1 METVDLRRHFGSFK
15 AVDGI
20 DLAVAPGEIFGFLGP
35 NGAGKTT
42 TVRVLTTLLG
52 PTGGR
57 AKVAGYDVA
66 SEGAKVRAAIGVAL
80 QEAGL
85 DGLATGRELL
95 RLHGRLA
102 GLSRGDAPPRAPDLI
117 DHVDLGEA
125 ADRRVMT
132 YSGGM
137 KRRLDLAAALVHR
150 PEVLFLDEPTT
161 GLDPASRAI
170 IWEQVRKLRSDDGV
184 TVFLT
189 TQYLEEAD
197 VLADRVAIIDRGVI
211 AAEGTPAALK
221 AKVGTDVIRL
231 EVDGVTEELCAA
243 FSSVE
248 GVTGA
253 ERADGGTVVVHAAD
267 GGAALPG
274 VLGVLAG
281 RGHRVGRASVSSPTL
296 DDVFLAVTGRGSRT
310 GAAGDADGDASD
322 DAPHARPAA
331 EARA

>member
-1 METVDLRRHFGSFK
+1 MSDAVETVALRRHFGAFK
-15 AVDGI
+15 AVDGV
-20 DLAVAPGEIFGFLGP
+20 DLAVTRGEIFGFLGP

-52 PTGGR
+52 PTSGSAR
-57 AKVAGYDVA
+57 VAGYDVV
-66 SEGAKVRAAIGVAL
+66 SQGAAVRASIGVAL

-102 GLSRGDAPPRAPDLI
+102 GLSRGDAPRRAAELI
-117 DHVDLGEA
+117 ELVGLAEA

-150 PEVLFLDEPTT
+150 PTVLFLDEPTT

-170 IWEQVRKLRSDDGV
+170 IWEQVRTLRSQDGV

-211 AAEGTPAALK
+211 VAEGSPAALK

-231 EVDGVTEELCAA
+231 EVDGATAELCAD
-243 FSSVE
+243 FTSVP

-253 ERADGGTVVVHAAD
+253 EAAEGGVVVHAAD
-267 GGAALPG
+267 GGAALPA
-274 VLGVLAG
+274 VLGILGG
-281 RGHRVGRASVSSPTL
+281 RGLAVGRASVSSPTL
-296 DDVFLAVTGRGSRT
+296 DDVFLAVTGRPAGHDDT
-310 GAAGDADGDASD
+310 DGAADVRAP
-322 DAPHARPAA
+322 APHPAGGV
-331 EARA
+331 RS

>member
-1 METVDLRRHFGSFK
+1 MMTGGVETTALRRHFGSFK

-42 TVRVLTTLLG
+42 TVRVLTTLLS
-52 PTGGR
+52 PTSGSAR
-57 AKVAGYDVA
+57 VAGYDVV
-66 SEGAKVRAAIGVAL
+66 SQGAKVRASIGVAL

-102 GLSRGDAPPRAPDLI
+102 GLSRTDAPRRAAELVAL
-117 DHVDLGEA
+117 VDLGEA

-150 PEVLFLDEPTT
+150 PQVLFLDEPTT
-161 GLDPASRAI
+161 GLDPSSRSI
-170 IWEQVRKLRSDDGV
+170 IWEQVRRLRADDGV

-197 VLADRVAIIDRGVI
+197 VLADRVAIIDGGVI

-231 EVDGVTEELCAA
+231 ETAGATADLCSALTA
-243 FSSVE
+243 VP

-253 ERADGGTVVVHAAD
+253 S
-267 GGAALPG
+267 LP
-274 VLGVLAG
+274 
-281 RGHRVGRASVSSPTL
+281 
-296 DDVFLAVTGRGSRT
+296 
-310 GAAGDADGDASD
+310 
-322 DAPHARPAA
+322 
-331 EARA
+331 ARAWSCTRRTAGQPCRACSGSWPSGA